1 MVGECFF
8 IVRAAQGSFLH
19 GRTQQ
24 ERTGRG
30 VRGALLLSTKNA
42 DAIIFY
48 YMIHQPKVLS
58 HTQACIILLA
68 SQSLYYKKAKPQH
81 GAVKKNEQGNSE
93 GHVKGQS

>member
-1 MVGECFF
+1 M
-8 IVRAAQGSFLH
+8 H

-24 ERTGRG
+24 DGTGRG
-30 VRGALLLSTKNA
+30 VIGALLLSIKNA

-68 SQSLYYKKAKPQH
+68 SQSLYYKEAKPQH